1 MSARSTKGA
10 GERGSKA
17 IRAATESGRELL
29 KMAGIHTTT
38 APLWIMAEDAIM
50 DRSQVLSS
58 DRLRFVLGHIKELL
72 WVKPLVLCVLSIGGI
87 FIARLADDMGLSS
100 VLPEINLDS
109 VESLLSIMASSM
121 LVIAT
126 FAVGSMVA
134 AYASASAGAT
144 PRSLPLV
151 IADDVTQNA
160 LSAFIGAFIF
170 SIVSLIAIKNDLF
183 ESAGLFAI
191 FVLTLLVFAIVVI
204 TFVRWVDRIARLGR
218 VVNTIEKAE
227 MAASDALDRR
237 RRAPTLGAMA
247 VSVHQARDKGAP
259 VCSSTVGY
267 VQHIDLETLQS
278 RAEALD
284 CHVMVTALPGTFVST
299 RRPLLRIE
307 GCETFKSDAFSSAF
321 TIGPSRTFEDDPRFG
336 LLALSEI
343 ADKSLSP
350 GINDPGTAINVI
362 GVMVRLFTLWQS
374 PLEKD
379 RLLAVTYDRVSV
391 PKLVIDD
398 LFDDAFTA
406 IARDGAG
413 MVEVSIRL
421 QKAFCALA
429 ETDDPAMV
437 AAAKE
442 HSRMALARSE
452 QAMSLQDDID
462 AVRRTAA
469 FSMNSG
475 DMARAALTINGV
487 GKER

>member
-1 MSARSTKGA
+1 
-10 GERGSKA
+10 
-17 IRAATESGRELL
+17 
-29 KMAGIHTTT
+29 MAQS
-38 APLWIMAEDAIM
+38 PL
-50 DRSQVLSS
+50 LSS
-58 DRLRFVLGHIKELL
+58 DRLRFVFSQIKERL
-72 WVKPLVLCVLSIGGI
+72 WVKPLVLCVLSIGGA
-87 FIARLADDMGLSS
+87 FIAKLADDLGLAS
-100 VLPEINLDS
+100 VLPEVTLES

-170 SIVSLIAIKNDLF
+170 SIVSLIAIQNDMF
-183 ESAGLFAI
+183 DSAGQFAI
-191 FVLTLLVFAIVVI
+191 FVLTLLVFAIVII

-218 VVNTIEKAE
+218 VVNTMEKAE
-227 MAASDALDRR
+227 KAAGDALDRR
-237 RRAPTLGAMA
+237 RHAPTLGALR
-247 VSVHQARDKGAP
+247 VSPHQARDKGVS

-278 RAEALD
+278 RAEALN
-284 CHVMVTALPGTFVST
+284 CRVMVTALPGTFVT
-299 RRPLLRIE
+299 ARRPLLYVE
-307 GCETFKSDAFSSAF
+307 GAPEACKEFKPDAFTSAF
-321 TIGPSRTFEDDPRFG
+321 TIGSNRTFEDDPRFG

-350 GINDPGTAINVI
+350 GINDPGTAIHVI
-362 GVMVRLFTLWQS
+362 GTMVRLLTLWQS

-379 RLLAVTYDRVSV
+379 RLRAISYDRVSV
-391 PKLVIDD
+391 PELVIDD

-421 QKAFCALA
+421 QKAFSALA
-429 ETDDPAMV
+429 ETDDSAMV
-437 AAAKE
+437 AAARK

-452 QAMSLQDDID
+452 RAMSLPEDID
-462 AVRRTAA
+462 AVRRAA
-469 FSMNSG
+469 GF
-475 DMARAALTINGV
+475 
-487 GKER
+487 